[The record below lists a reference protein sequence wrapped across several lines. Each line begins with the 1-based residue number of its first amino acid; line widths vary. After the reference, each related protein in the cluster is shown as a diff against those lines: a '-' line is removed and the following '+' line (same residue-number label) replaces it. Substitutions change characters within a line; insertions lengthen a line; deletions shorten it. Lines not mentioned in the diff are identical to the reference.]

1 MSNKFNSIEL
11 ELICV
16 IVNFNLG
23 SKVLK
28 HAKQNGITGGTIF
41 LGKGTIKNPI
51 LEFLEL
57 AESRKEI
64 ILMASEKNTAS
75 HALEQLNKKFCFQKQ
90 NHGIAFS
97 TSLTDIIDAHYSN
110 SYKKTEE
117 SRGGE
122 NPMYNLIYTV
132 VDRGKGE
139 FVVKAANK
147 AGSRGATII
156 NGRGSGIHETSKV
169 FAMEIEPEKE
179 IVLII
184 SPSNL
189 TESIVSSIRDELKI
203 DEPGNGI
210 IFVQDVN
217 KAYGLY

>member
-1 MSNKFNSIEL
+1 MKNSPDFEL
-11 ELICV
+11 LCV
-16 IVNFNLG
+16 IVNYKLG
-23 SKVLK
+23 SKILK
-28 HAKQNGITGGTIF
+28 YAKQYGVTGGTIF
-41 LGKGTIKNPI
+41 LGKGTIRNPI

-64 ILMASEKNTAS
+64 VLMAAEKATVNN
-75 HALEQLNKKFCFQKQ
+75 ALEELNIKFHFDKP

-97 TSLTDIIDAHYSN
+97 ISLTNIIDAHYSN
-110 SYKKTEE
+110 DHQKSEE
-117 SRGGE
+117 SRGVKDI
-122 NPMYNLIYTV
+122 MYNLIFTV
-132 VDRGKGE
+132 VDRGKAE
-139 FVVKAANK
+139 RVVEAANK

-156 NGRGSGIHETSKV
+156 NGRGSGIHETNKV

-189 TESIVSSIRDELKI
+189 TDAITSSIRDELEINK
-203 DEPGNGI
+203 PGNGI

-217 KAYGLY
+217 KTYGLY

>member
-1 MSNKFNSIEL
+1 
-11 ELICV
+11 
-16 IVNFNLG
+16 
-23 SKVLK
+23 
-28 HAKQNGITGGTIF
+28 
-41 LGKGTIKNPI
+41 
-51 LEFLEL
+51 
-57 AESRKEI
+57 
-64 ILMASEKNTAS
+64 
-75 HALEQLNKKFCFQKQ
+75 
-90 NHGIAFS
+90 
-97 TSLTDIIDAHYSN
+97 
-110 SYKKTEE
+110 
-117 SRGGE
+117 
-122 NPMYNLIYTV
+122 MYNLIYTV

-189 TESIVSSIRDELKI
+189 TDSIVSSIRDELKI
-203 DEPGNGI
+203 NEPGNGI